1 MNMDEILKNI
11 YSDSNP
17 FASDPTVTFTVTT
30 VVAIN
35 SIVMAIGCGGSGDVV
50 LSKTVD
56 EAHLLHRTDG
66 NATVH
71 RRLPVDETV
80 VSYFH
85 FLELKHSVSGSSH
98 SWYENKDV
106 SLGSGFIGLDVE
118 HINER
123 SLGCGTRPRSLYNNA
138 KEGAETPNFEAR
150 EVEVNDLQAA
160 VVQYL
165 QFRGTGLETSHFRRI
180 LQNILDIQ
188 LHGPSSIQKTNP
200 KNECGICYAP
210 YLSIDCAAREV
221 PGNSVM
227 FGVYEA
233 LKLYF
238 AGGMDTSGVVVQW
251 RRPIPTLTYA
261 TPAQPLR

>member
-11 YSDSNP
+11 YSYSNL

-30 VVAIN
+30 VVVIN
-35 SIVMAIGCGGSGDVV
+35 SVVVAAGGSGGGDVV

-56 EAHLLHRTDG
+56 EAHLLHRTNG

-71 RRLPVDETV
+71 RRLPVEETA

-85 FLELKHSVSGSSH
+85 FIELKHSVSGSSH

-106 SLGSGFIGLDVE
+106 SLGSWFIGLDVE
-118 HINER
+118 HIDER
-123 SLGCGTRPRSLYNNA
+123 SLGCVTPPRSLYNNA

-165 QFRGTGLETSHFRRI
+165 QFRGTGKMS
-180 LQNILDIQ
+180 NIMTRL
-188 LHGPSSIQKTNP
+188 G
-200 KNECGICYAP
+200 
-210 YLSIDCAAREV
+210 DCAAGEL

-251 RRPIPTLTYA
+251 RRSGTGTLSELGLFHPDLAGAVTSS
-261 TPAQPLR
+261 PNDVVHR

>member
-30 VVAIN
+30 FVAIN
-35 SIVMAIGCGGSGDVV
+35 SIVVVVGGGGGGDVV

-56 EAHLLHRTDG
+56 EPEMEMVVRGLEKHLKLDQR
-66 NATVH
+66 
-71 RRLPVDETV
+71 E
-80 VSYFH
+80 F
-85 FLELKHSVSGSSH
+85 FVSGLSH

-106 SLGSGFIGLDVE
+106 SLGSWFIGLDVE
-118 HINER
+118 HIDER

-165 QFRGTGLETSHFRRI
+165 QFRGTGKF
-180 LQNILDIQ
+180 
-188 LHGPSSIQKTNP
+188 KTNRMCRMRDKP
-200 KNECGICYAP
+200 FSENLAKHIGH
-210 YLSIDCAAREV
+210 S
-221 PGNSVM
+221 
-227 FGVYEA
+227 
-233 LKLYF
+233 
-238 AGGMDTSGVVVQW
+238 
-251 RRPIPTLTYA
+251 
-261 TPAQPLR
+261 TPWSFKHSEN